1 MSCPPLPK
9 KNHGVTAL
17 IAPANDFR
25 KVSFSSP
32 EKADRRWLD
41 WYREEYA
48 RLLSRLEF
56 EVDDENEL
64 RVQTTVRAL
73 PGVAVCYGGLSPM
86 RIRYDPHRAVD
97 DDILLVLPPAEGM
110 SIELR
115 NSRIML
121 HGHGGAIA
129 ANDVPN
135 IVTFGPASNF
145 MSVLLSR
152 RLLAPLVP
160 HLSNVVGKAI
170 PTDSQPLRLFRSYV
184 RSLDDVDAITTPEAR
199 HLAATHLRDLAALAI
214 GATRDGA
221 AEAQG
226 GARAARLASV
236 KADIVANVTSRDV
249 TIAKVAARQGVTPR
263 YIGALFAAEGTT
275 FTDFVLEHRLAH
287 AHRRL
292 SDPRFSRPAIST
304 IAYDSGFGDL
314 SYFNQAFR
322 RRYGVRPSD
331 VRADYR
337 LAS

>member
-1 MSCPPLPK
+1 L
-9 KNHGVTAL
+9 T
-17 IAPANDFR
+17 APANDFR
-25 KVSFSSP
+25 KVTFASP

-56 EVDDENEL
+56 EVDDGNEL

-73 PGVAVCYGGLSPM
+73 PGVAVCYGRVSPM
-86 RIRYDPHRAVD
+86 RIAYDPHRAVD
-97 DDILLVLPPAEGM
+97 DDILLVLPPEEGM

-115 NSRIML
+115 NTDITL
-121 HGHGGAIA
+121 DGHGGAIA

-135 IVTFGPASNF
+135 VVTFGPASNF
-145 MSVLLSR
+145 MTVRLSR

-160 HLSNVVGKAI
+160 HLSDVVGKSI
-170 PTDSQPLRLFRSYV
+170 PADSQSVRLFRNYV
-184 RSLDDVDAITTPEAR
+184 RSLDDVDAIATPEAR
-199 HLAATHLRDLAALAI
+199 HLAATHLRDLAALAM

-221 AEAQG
+221 AAAQG

-236 KADIVANVTSRDV
+236 KADIMADITSRDV
-249 TIAKVAARQGVTPR
+249 TIAKFAARQRVSPR

-275 FTDFVLEHRLAH
+275 FTDFVLEQRLAH

-292 SDPRFSRPAIST
+292 TDPCFSQHAIST

-314 SYFNQAFR
+314 SYFNHAFR
-322 RRYGVRPSD
+322 RRYGATPSD
-331 VRADYR
+331 VRAEYR
-337 LAS
+337 WAS